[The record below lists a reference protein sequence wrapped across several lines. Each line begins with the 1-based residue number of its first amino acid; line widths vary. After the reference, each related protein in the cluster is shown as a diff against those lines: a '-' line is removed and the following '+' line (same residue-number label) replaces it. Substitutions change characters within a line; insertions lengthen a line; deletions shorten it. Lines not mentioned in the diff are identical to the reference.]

1 MQESIIPYLHLLSS
15 DNELT
20 NEHAAKL
27 IIIKSTIN
35 PQLILNATNDIFLFI
50 RSITS
55 VDNPK
60 WGVVSSL
67 ILAITN
73 AINLQPNSF
82 MGNANPDPNL
92 QYLVTFIQ
100 ISQCITQRY
109 FLSTEESCVAPFLLP
124 FSQTL
129 KKILSVRTVFPRD
142 PLLSITDHCAVGFVP
157 GASFIPFL
165 VKMWGPIY
173 QTFQSSPVEDFYRLS
188 QPISSSNKEVVIFY
202 LTLWCCSMPEM
213 INYQEALN
221 NLRNQNRKLLEL
233 IEKDEIPFRSPSV
246 YLLDC
251 IKSFTQER
259 IKLIQIGRDN
269 KNEWVRA
276 LTMYIQMTVN
286 EKEEP
291 IDIHSITSTK
301 AKITSKVERLMEIP
315 ADIMVKKKTKRFY
328 LYFIP
333 DAKIFAWAPNTD
345 MKQAQYLHLTEIAS
359 AKLDNLNQ
367 NLLNVVTFKGE
378 SYQFIFNSTI
388 YSKLFSDA
396 LNSH

>member
-142 PLLSITDHCAVGFVP
+142 LLLSITDHCAVGFVP
-157 GASFIPFL
+157 GASFIPSL

-213 INYQEALN
+213 IKYQEALN

-269 KNEWVRA
+269 KSEWIRA